1 MDTTRRLW
9 LGLAALMLAG
19 FGVLLWMG
27 WDIHLQAP
35 PVPERV
41 VSDRGDVVYTREDIE
56 LGRRVWQ
63 SIGGQQL
70 GSIWGHGALVAP
82 DWSADWLH
90 REAEAMLDLGS
101 RADEGLGYAQ
111 LDPAAQA
118 AEQSRLRPLM
128 RSNTYDP
135 ASGDLVVGERRAQAI
150 AQVAAHYESLFS
162 NDPATAKLRESYAM
176 REDTP
181 INFLRID
188 EAVETEQIERVRRFK
203 ASRDM
208 AKVERRLEQL
218 AETCAGGGNVMPV
231 LVDAVKDYASLGEIS
246 DVYRRVFGL
255 YREPIIF

>member
-35 PVPERV
+35 PIPERV
-41 VSDRGDVVYTREDIE
+41 VSDRGEVIYTRADIE
-56 LGRRVWQ
+56 EGRRVWQ

-90 REAEAMLDLGS
+90 REAEAMLELGS
-101 RADEGLGYAQ
+101 RADNGVAYAA
-111 LDPAAQA
+111 LDPAEQA
-118 AEQSRLRPLM
+118 AEQAKLKPLM
-128 RSNTYDP
+128 RTNTYDP

-162 NDPATAKLRESYAM
+162 NDPATAKLREGYAM
-176 REDTP
+176 REDTIP
-181 INFLRID
+181 D
-188 EAVETEQIERVRRFK
+188 AAHRRELTAFFFWS
-203 ASRDM
+203 AW
-208 AKVERRLEQL
+208 ATTTQL
-218 AETCAGGGNVMPV
+218 PNDT
-231 LVDAVKDYASLGEIS
+231 
-246 DVYRRVFGL
+246 
-255 YREPIIF
+255 